1 MSDMMKLLQEGEL
14 NTVNIILKADTNGSV
29 EAIRDGINKLATD
42 DVNIQIVH
50 AAVGG
55 IVLSD
60 IDLASATES
69 IVIGFNV
76 RPDSQSRNMAQS
88 KGIDVRTYQI
98 IYELLDDVT
107 EAVLGQMTIK
117 TEEAII
123 GMVEVLSLI
132 HI

>member
-1 MSDMMKLLQEGEL
+1 MTIHHFSVEIKLCDMMKLLQEGEL
-14 NTVNIILKADTNGSV
+14 NTVNVILKADTNGSV
-29 EAIRDGINKLATD
+29 EAIKDGINKLATD
-42 DVNIQIVH
+42 DVNIQVVH

-69 IVIGFNV
+69 LIIGFNV

-98 IYELLDDVT
+98 IYELVR
-107 EAVLGQMTIK
+107 
-117 TEEAII
+117 
-123 GMVEVLSLI
+123 
-132 HI
+132 